1 MLINNLKD
9 DVNGL
14 EKEHTDFKKDL
25 LQLQTKQSDG
35 DNDVLLLKES
45 HLKLFNAVNETL
57 TDIWQNLI
65 AHDNQ
70 LTEKI
75 ARLPQGKFYYYN
87 EQSKTCNYIS
97 Y

>member
-1 MLINNLKD
+1 MLINNLED

-25 LQLQTKQSDG
+25 LQVQAKQSDG
-35 DNDVLLLKES
+35 DNDVLVLKEK

-65 AHDNQ
+65 EYDNQ
-70 LTEKI
+70 LRDRI
-75 ARLPQGKFYYYN
+75 ARLPPGKFYYYN
-87 EQSKTCNYIS
+87 EQFKTCNYTS
-97 Y
+97 F